1 MSHFKTYFI
10 YTFGCQA
17 NKADS
22 ERITGDYQARGYK
35 PTKKVDDAS
44 EIVINTCAVRQ
55 RAEDRAVGLIH
66 NLSLK
71 FKEYADKPKIILTGC
86 MIHHGE
92 YKLLK
97 MLPFVDEILP
107 MNEVGFNS
115 PSVRR
120 DKHHAWIPIS
130 TGCNSFC
137 SYCVV
142 PYSRGREKSRPEKEI
157 LKEIKDLVK
166 KGYTEITLIG
176 QNVNSYGLEKIGI
189 GLRKLL
195 MHEPEKIKLPS
206 NQSQYKKF
214 KAKPPFVKLLEKIC
228 AIDKVKIVRFMSSNP
243 WDFSDELINCI
254 AKHKKIDRFIHLP
267 VQSGSNKILKLM
279 NRGYTRQD
287 YLKLVKKLKKAIP
300 NVELGTDIIVGFP
313 NETKKDFQDT
323 VNLAKKADWKI
334 AFVAQYS
341 PRPHTLSSKLYQ
353 NTISPKEKKRR
364 WQILEDLINKKHLKS
379 RPKVIK

>member
-1 MSHFKTYFI
+1 MSYLKTYFI
-10 YTFGCQA
+10 FTFGCQA

-22 ERITGDYQARGYK
+22 ERITGDYQARGYQ
-35 PTKKVDDAS
+35 PAKKVEEAS

-55 RAEDRAVGLIH
+55 RAEDRAVGLIY

-157 LKEIKDLVK
+157 LKEIKDLAK

-195 MHEPEKIKLPS
+195 MREPEKIKLPS
-206 NQSQYKKF
+206 NQSQYKQF
-214 KAKPPFVKLLEKIC
+214 KGKPPFVKLLENIC
-228 AIDKVKIVRFMSSNP
+228 AIDKIKIVRFMSSNP

-254 AKHKKIDRFIHLP
+254 AKYKKIDRFIHLP
-267 VQSGSNKILKLM
+267 VQSGNNKILKLM
-279 NRGYTRQD
+279 NRGYTHQD

-300 NVELGTDIIVGFP
+300 NIELGTDIIVGFP

-323 VNLAKKADWKI
+323 VNLAKKVNWKV

-341 PRPHTLSSKLYQ
+341 PRPHTLSNKLYQ
-353 NTISPKEKKRR
+353 DTISPKEKKRR